1 MDMSCEN
8 QLKFCLFSKVS
19 LNGELILQPKQPVSG
34 ENSLC
39 GVFYFVAV
47 PVCGDELEDKAKNF
61 KCIVFNAD
69 SKEMQFVP
77 FLTLHLS
84 PQSTKKQ
91 SDSCNINWDTAHKTA
106 RSFFLNPVYK
116 EYAFKNVTEEECK
129 VLKVLDPHTEQQQVN
144 LKGRALWARGT
155 KKNAKRDADAAL
167 DSVSPESLSKRTRNP
182 SRKLIDI
189 APCPQ
194 TPKLPVTPSPQP
206 PKPKTAGKPKKNS
219 TTQKGRACK
228 SERVPV
234 FNLDKATAENSPSL
248 ESSLDESSK
257 LDKLLSLVENMNA
270 RIQTL
275 FFFERSAAATKALR

>member
-1 MDMSCEN
+1 MPLQTPAPCHGKEAIAFLQTIKNGESIRLRTKVKNLEEEFVYATAQRNEGAWDLWVDGVENTELINDEDEKDSVMSTDNWDMGWYSFVPSLQLPDNSTEKVPSPSSSSDNSTFGNSDFILQWEDYKFWGDQTDMSCDN
-8 QLKFCLFSKVS
+8 QQKFRLFPRVS
-19 LNGELILQPKQPVSG
+19 LNGELMLQPKQPVSG

-106 RSFFLNPVYK
+106 HSFFLNPVYK

-129 VLKVLDPHTEQQQVN
+129 VLKVIDPHTEQ
-144 LKGRALWARGT
+144 
-155 KKNAKRDADAAL
+155 
-167 DSVSPESLSKRTRNP
+167 
-182 SRKLIDI
+182 
-189 APCPQ
+189 
-194 TPKLPVTPSPQP
+194 
-206 PKPKTAGKPKKNS
+206 
-219 TTQKGRACK
+219 
-228 SERVPV
+228 
-234 FNLDKATAENSPSL
+234 
-248 ESSLDESSK
+248 
-257 LDKLLSLVENMNA
+257 
-270 RIQTL
+270 
-275 FFFERSAAATKALR
+275 